1 MVHKEVSGMK
11 FQANIVGKRKLF
23 YIVSVVLILAGMVSM
38 LFQGLNLGIDF
49 TSGNKMIV
57 QFEQDVN
64 IAELRNTLVENG
76 LTGSKIQELDN
87 GSYVLK
93 TSELTQDMEESL
105 IDTLEAKFGAL
116 EVLSSGLIGPSIG
129 AELKKSAAIALT
141 LAVILML
148 CYITFRF
155 ELHFAIAGILALFHD
170 VLAVV
175 AVFSIFQLEVDST
188 FIAALLTVFGYSIN
202 DKIVVFD
209 RIRENL
215 TKVRKDELADLVNTS
230 IAQSFTRSMNTSIST
245 LILLLALLFFG
256 GTTTRI
262 FVLAMAIGVVAG
274 TYSSLCIASPIWYD
288 IKMKQKGN
296 HVEAK

>member
-64 IAELRNTLVENG
+64 IAELRNTLAENG
-76 LTGSKIQELDN
+76 LTGSKIQELDD

-93 TSELTQDMEESL
+93 TSKLTQDMEEAL
-105 IDTLEAKFGAL
+105 ISALEAKFGAL
-116 EVLSSGLIGPSIG
+116 DVQSSSLIGPSIG

-155 ELHFAIAGILALFHD
+155 ELHFAIAAILALFHD

>member
-1 MVHKEVSGMK
+1 MK

-64 IAELRNTLVENG
+64 IAELRNTLAENG

-93 TSELTQDMEESL
+93 TSELTQDMEEAL
-105 IDTLEAKFGAL
+105 LGALEAKFGAL
-116 EVLSSGLIGPSIG
+116 DVLSSGLIGPSIG

-215 TKVRKDELADLVNTS
+215 TKVRKEELADLVNTS

>member
-64 IAELRNTLVENG
+64 IAELRNTLAENG

-93 TSELTQDMEESL
+93 TSELTQDMEEAL
-105 IDTLEAKFGAL
+105 LGALEAKFGAL
-116 EVLSSGLIGPSIG
+116 DVQFSGLIGPSIG

-215 TKVRKDELADLVNTS
+215 TKVRKEELADLVNTS

>member
-1 MVHKEVSGMK
+1 MK

-64 IAELRNTLVENG
+64 IAELRNTLAENG
-76 LTGSKIQELDN
+76 LTGSKIQELDD

-93 TSELTQDMEESL
+93 TSKLTQDMEEAL
-105 IDTLEAKFGAL
+105 ISALEAKFGAL
-116 EVLSSGLIGPSIG
+116 DVQSSSLIGPSIG

-215 TKVRKDELADLVNTS
+215 TKVRKEELADLVNTS

>member
-64 IAELRNTLVENG
+64 IAELRNTLAENG

-93 TSELTQDMEESL
+93 TSELTQDMEEAL

-116 EVLSSGLIGPSIG
+116 DVLSSGLIGPSIG

-245 LILLLALLFFG
+245 LILLLAMLFFG
-256 GTTTRI
+256 GETTRI
-262 FVLAMAIGVVAG
+262 FVLAMSLGVIVG
-274 TYSSLCIASPIWYD
+274 TYSSLCIASPIWYE
-288 IKMKQKGN
+288 IKMYIK
-296 HVEAK
+296 

>member
-1 MVHKEVSGMK
+1 MK
-11 FQANIVGKRKLF
+11 FKADIVGKRKLF
-23 YIVSVVLILAGMVSM
+23 YIVSVVLLLAGVASM

-57 QFEQDVN
+57 EFNETVDIADLRTALTEQG
-64 IAELRNTLVENG
+64 I
-76 LTGSKIQELDN
+76 TGSKIQELDN

-93 TSELTQDMEESL
+93 TPELTQQSEEAL
-105 IDTLEAKFGAL
+105 LNALEAKFGSL
-116 EVLSSGLIGPSIG
+116 TVLSNGLIGPSVG

-141 LAVILML
+141 LAVILMIV
-148 CYITFRF
+148 YITFRF
-155 ELHFAIAGILALFHD
+155 ELHFAIAGVLALFHD
-170 VLAVV
+170 VFVVV

-188 FIAALLTVFGYSIN
+188 FIAALLTIFGYSIN

-215 TKVRKDELADLVNTS
+215 VKVRKEELAGLVNDS

-245 LILLLALLFFG
+245 LLLLLALLFFG
-256 GTTTRI
+256 GQTTRI
-262 FVLAMAIGVVAG
+262 FVLAMVIGVVAG

>member
-64 IAELRNTLVENG
+64 IAELRNTLAENG

-93 TSELTQDMEESL
+93 TSELTQDMEEAL
-105 IDTLEAKFGAL
+105 LGALEAKFGAL
-116 EVLSSGLIGPSIG
+116 DVLSSGLIGPSIG

-215 TKVRKDELADLVNTS
+215 TKVRKEELADLVNNS

-262 FVLAMAIGVVAG
+262 FVLAMATGVVAG